1 MLIILS
7 GLPGAGKTTIGKAL
21 AARRAATYVRVDE
34 IEHVLRRDL
43 SDGREIG
50 VAGYTVAHAIASSNL
65 RIGNMV
71 IADSVNPVAESRAG
85 WREVAARLD
94 ILNLDVEVICSD
106 EEEHR
111 RRVETRV
118 LDIEG
123 LRPPTWDEVRT
134 RNYLPWSTERLVLDT
149 ADLSPDVC
157 VGRIEAAIDSVSG
170 KAGLSGGLRR

>member
-7 GLPGAGKTTIGKAL
+7 GLPGSGKTTIGKAL
-21 AARRAATYVRVDE
+21 ATRYGAVYIRVDE

-50 VAGYTVAHAIASSNL
+50 AAGYVVAHVIASSNL
-65 RIGNMV
+65 KIANMV

-94 ILNLDVEVICSD
+94 LHSLDVEIICSD

-118 LDIEG
+118 LDIDG
-123 LRPPTWDEVRT
+123 LRPPTWEEVCS
-134 RNYLPWSTERLVLDT
+134 RNYLPWSGERLVLDT
-149 ADLSPDVC
+149 AVLSVEDC
-157 VGRIEAAIDSVSG
+157 VERIEAAIDSLSG
-170 KAGLSGGLRR
+170 RTGLSGGRRG

>member
-7 GLPGAGKTTIGKAL
+7 GLPGSGKTTIGKAL
-21 AARRAATYVRVDE
+21 AAHFAATYIRVDE

-50 VAGYTVAHAIASSNL
+50 AAGYVVAHAIASSNL
-65 RIGNMV
+65 KIGNMV

-85 WREVAARLD
+85 WREVAARHGLPG
-94 ILNLDVEVICSD
+94 LDVEIICGD
-106 EEEHR
+106 EDEHR

-123 LRPPTWDEVRT
+123 LRPPTWSEVRS
-134 RNYLPWSTERLVLDT
+134 RNYLPWSGERLVLDT
-149 ADLSPDVC
+149 AVLSVEDC
-157 VGRIEAAIDSVSG
+157 VERIEAAIDSLSG
-170 KAGLSGGLRR
+170 RTALSGGRQG